1 MDKIS
6 IIAHLFTSAMEGIL
20 TKFQKQVKCS
30 HFYYYHKEN
39 SLYMNILY
47 HLGVILFASIW

>member
-1 MDKIS
+1 MDKMS

-47 HLGVILFASIW
+47 HLGVILFANIW